1 MLEIFVIVEMIFD
14 VVGIWMLYCYVN
26 IYLIGGMNVLF
37 IVLDLKGKFFGLL
50 KGIFLICLD

>member
-50 KGIFLICLD
+50 KGILICLD